1 MQRFRVVV
9 VLAAL
14 TATSALAQYT
24 SSFGY
29 SFNNPMSAMAND
41 FFFQR
46 MNQRALLRSMLKK
59 RGYTDQK
66 LNDMTTDQMIAALGG
81 SKNAVEASRE
91 VPAPTATKFKPS
103 GKRLLVPTLAASL
116 SQDKAQQQALVE
128 LFDQGIK
135 AYEQEASKDGFV
147 NDVAGAVAFFI
158 GSAYF
163 VFHDGQEPNEDGLT
177 LFARQLQHAMDTPEL
192 KKVPAADKQKFYELL
207 VGMGTWLGVT
217 YQLAAQNDDAALKA
231 QLKDAAGSVLKGYL
245 KLEPSKVDI
254 TANGLVIAP

>member
-1 MQRFRVVV
+1 MLRFRVVV
-9 VLAAL
+9 VLAVFS
-14 TATSALAQYT
+14 TGTALAQYT
-24 SSFGY
+24 SSYGY

-41 FFFQR
+41 WFFDR

-59 RGYTDQK
+59 RGYADQK

-81 SKNAVEASRE
+81 SKKAAEASRE
-91 VPAPTATKFKPS
+91 VAAPTATKFKPT
-103 GKRLLVPTLAASL
+103 GKRLLVPALAASL
-116 SQDKAQQQALVE
+116 TQDKAQQQALAE

-135 AYEQEASKDGFV
+135 AYEQEATKDGFV
-147 NDVAGAVAFFI
+147 NDLAGAIAFFI

-163 VFHDGQEPNEDGLT
+163 VFHEGQEPNEDGLT

-192 KKVPAADKQKFYELL
+192 KKVGAVDKQKFYELL

-217 YQLAAQNDDAALKA
+217 YQLAVQNHDEALKA
-231 QLKDAAGSVLKGYL
+231 QLRDAAGSVLKGYL
-245 KLEPSKVDI
+245 KLEPSKLSF